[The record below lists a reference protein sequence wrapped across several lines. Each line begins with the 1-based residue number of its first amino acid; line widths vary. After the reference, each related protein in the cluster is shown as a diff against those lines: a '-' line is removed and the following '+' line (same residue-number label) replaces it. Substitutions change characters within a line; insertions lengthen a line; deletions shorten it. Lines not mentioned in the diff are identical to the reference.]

1 MISTY
6 SQPIF
11 PTLLLLLFIGLVRV
25 WRRSQKQKPILL
37 AIAFVTLFLVS
48 WFPFEWLAEQPFER
62 PFPRSID
69 PSNDAQAIVVLAGG
83 IRYSTVPGLPVA
95 SLDKATSEACQ
106 YAAYLHNHWRPL
118 PVLVSGGTSNP
129 PRPNEPSLT
138 ILMKD
143 ALVMDGVPQAT
154 IWSETSSLTTHENAV
169 FSAQLLRQ
177 NGIKSI
183 VLITD
188 ARHMWRSALSFR
200 KQGLKVVPA
209 ACDYRTGGG
218 LLPTDFLPDTDQIGY
233 FEEMLHET
241 LGLIWYKV
249 HGWI

>member
-11 PTLLLLLFIGLVRV
+11 PTLLLLLFIGLFRV

-37 AIAFVTLFLVS
+37 AVALVTLFLVS

-69 PSNDAQAIVVLAGG
+69 PSNDAQAIVVLGG
-83 IRYSTVPGLPVA
+83 SIQYSTMPDLPVA
-95 SLDKATSEACQ
+95 WLDRATYEACQ

-118 PVLVSGGTSNP
+118 PVLVSGGRSNP
-129 PRPNEPSLT
+129 PRTNEPPRA

-143 ALVMDGVPQAT
+143 ALVMYGVPQT
-154 IWSETSSLTTHENAV
+154 MIWPEIGSLTTHENAV
-169 FSAQLLRQ
+169 FSAEILRQ
-177 NGIKSI
+177 KGKESI
-183 VLITD
+183 VLVTD
-188 ARHMWRSALSFR
+188 ARHMWRAELAFR

-209 ACDYRTGGG
+209 ACDYRSGGR
-218 LLPTDFLPDTDQIGY
+218 LHPTDLLPDTDQIRY
-233 FEEMLHET
+233 IEEMLHET